1 MASNEGEVEGHFL
14 QRGRRQKKG
23 MGEKALTSVFCIDG
37 SVSHYGRSPGIT
49 VIFQYMYKKTTPERF
64 LRDHLLEHSYPAVNA
79 NENVYFSQT
88 SIIF

>member
-1 MASNEGEVEGHFL
+1 MASVEGEVEGHFL
-14 QRGRRQKKG
+14 QRGRRQKKRG

-64 LRDHLLEHSYPAVNA
+64 LRDHLLEH
-79 NENVYFSQT
+79 
-88 SIIF
+88 